1 MNPERVVSL
10 GVGLLVLFVSLAAQ
24 ALNPAYLAEMPS
36 VERVLADNRGKNE
49 LDTKAR
55 QVAAL
60 TQARKA
66 IEDLGIA
73 RIRSGYLPDEKRL
86 IGEYWAAVTRL
97 QDEAKVLAG
106 PATGV
111 DSPWAQWMFLEG
123 RYERDAAFRA
133 ENLSRYL
140 SPALRQ
146 QLNATNADTDARVRE
161 SKRQIRADSGVRLSE
176 WETLD
181 EDRQQMAVGF
191 AAIAGFLLLLF
202 GVRELRR
209 FGLPPTEPLI
219 LQAGFRRYALRHFT
233 GTVTNYSRWI
243 ETSTTTT
250 TTTDSRGA
258 RSTSV
263 SSSSVEHETFTLVSA
278 GGSHDV
284 SVDGAKA
291 YVDNGS
297 LVSAV
302 WAVPPGKNEGDYIVF
317 LDRTTQRV
325 RPFRYVLQRMM
336 QLTTWLMVPVLLL
349 AFIISSSTD
358 LWLGLLPRTNG
369 MLRGFLGVLTGWV
382 VMLGIRGVV
391 GRIRAARFVTRDA
404 ARLQAAIDAVDGD
417 LERGRTRPKT

>member
-349 AFIISSSTD
+349 AFIVSSSTG

-369 MLRGFLGVLTGWV
+369 MLRGFLGVLTAWV

-391 GRIRAARFVTRDA
+391 GRIRAARFVKRDA

-417 LERGRTRPKT
+417 LQRGQTRLRS

>member
-209 FGLPPTEPLI
+209 FGLPPSEPLI

-349 AFIISSSTD
+349 AFIVSSSTG

-369 MLRGFLGVLTGWV
+369 MLRGFLGVLTAWV

-391 GRIRAARFVTRDA
+391 GRIRAARFVKRDA

-417 LERGRTRPKT
+417 LQRGQTRLRS